1 MTRIAST
8 PFYADGTVIA
18 SWSGWGVRGTSV
30 PATGT
35 DGPALTYPTLAP
47 LLPGAAASEVRME
60 LLTLPA
66 SGLFT
71 YFEDTS
77 ATLTGASNG
86 AWFASFRVFIAEVD
100 MGLATAYFY
109 VGNAV
114 ASLAGALGS
123 ITGDLLVGSPRAEAS
138 LNGALGSIG
147 GNVVVG
153 TFSFGRPKRTANIF
167 PGLQTIGGTQLGDGE
182 SR

>member
-18 SWSGWGVRGTSV
+18 SWSGWGVLGAAV

-35 DGPALTYPTLAP
+35 DGPALTYPSLV
-47 LLPGAAASEVRME
+47 LPADAASEVRME

-66 SGLFT
+66 SGVFR
-71 YFEDTS
+71 YYDDTS
-77 ATLTGASNG
+77 ADLTGASNG
-86 AWFASFRVFIAEVD
+86 AWFASFRVFVAEVD
-100 MGLATAYFY
+100 RGLATAYFY

-114 ASLAGALGS
+114 ATLAGALDS
-123 ITGDLLVGSPRAEAS
+123 MAGDLLVGSPRGEAT

-147 GNVVVG
+147 GNVVAG
-153 TFSFGRPKRTANIF
+153 TFSFGRPRDTRSVY
-167 PGLQTIGGTQLGDGE
+167 PSVQTIGGTQLGDGG
-182 SR
+182 RR